1 MQFLY
6 MVIFPDPKTV
16 ESYAKGTLQC
26 SSTAT
31 LLWVYAQLLLQIKAT
46 LEWIFFYMLNRCSGR
61 RWVQHSI
68 GQEALFETK
77 QIYNGHKI
85 LIT

>member
-1 MQFLY
+1 MN
-6 MVIFPDPKTV
+6 
-16 ESYAKGTLQC
+16 
-26 SSTAT
+26 
-31 LLWVYAQLLLQIKAT
+31 
-46 LEWIFFYMLNRCSGR
+46 FFYMLNRCSGR
-61 RWVQHSI
+61 RWMQHSI

>member
-1 MQFLY
+1 MQRALCNVQVLQHSCEY
-6 MVIFPDPKTV
+6 MH
-16 ESYAKGTLQC
+16 SC
-26 SSTAT
+26 SFKLK
-31 LLWVYAQLLLQIKAT
+31 LLKNEFA
-46 LEWIFFYMLNRCSGR
+46 FYMLNRCSGR